1 MAVFFLQINMKM
13 YFPEREFSSFRRAKL
28 TALKQLT
35 VGKVV
40 SEIVTPQKK
49 QRYTTAI
56 VRVFLSD

>member
-1 MAVFFLQINMKM
+1 M